1 MALLYT
7 YVNIRNEASKAIQ
20 REKKRFAEYKLDKCS
35 NAKQMWN
42 GLKSLEL
49 KQRTPKTIPSHLQN
63 PDLINDFFINSSKMN
78 EHHLQE
84 EIEFYE
90 KHKLQDWCVCES
102 EVLGVCLG
110 PNGGSRNLFRTK
122 WGSWVCSA

>member
-1 MALLYT
+1 
-7 YVNIRNEASKAIQ
+7 
-20 REKKRFAEYKLDKCS
+20 
-35 NAKQMWN
+35 MWN

-90 KHKLQDWCVCES
+90 KHKLEDFLKPFQLRSVSES
-102 EVLGVCLG
+102 EVLGVLQKKSVWCG
-110 PNGGSRNLFRTK
+110 RM
-122 WGSWVCSA
+122 